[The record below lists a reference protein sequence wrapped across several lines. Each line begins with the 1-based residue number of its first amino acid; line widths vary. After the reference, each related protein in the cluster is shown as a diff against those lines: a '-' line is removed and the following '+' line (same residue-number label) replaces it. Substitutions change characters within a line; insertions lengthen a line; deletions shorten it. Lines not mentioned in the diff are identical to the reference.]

1 MVFYHPPLKN
11 VQFWRIFHFFENF
24 HCLLMFTSLFDQVS
38 PVSYSP
44 YSNPNPCTSRTWC
57 ARTTFPQKTI
67 HLGFN
72 HTQIC
77 FIQGVLKKCLNVRHK
92 LGTCQTCK
100 TCTLSFTQEGHAEPL
115 SHYFNLSCNH
125 S

>member
-1 MVFYHPPLKN
+1 
-11 VQFWRIFHFFENF
+11 
-24 HCLLMFTSLFDQVS
+24 MFTSLFHQVS
-38 PVSYSP
+38 PICYSKD
-44 YSNPNPCTSRTWC
+44 SNLNPCTSRTWC
-57 ARTTFPQKTI
+57 ARTTFPQKPM

-100 TCTLSFTQEGHAEPL
+100 TCTLSFTHSGHAEQLLFSSLCSKVTLSL
-115 SHYFNLSCNH
+115 SHSLTLTLTLSVFH
-125 S
+125 SLIHSLLTC